1 MTSFLKRIQIL
12 SQFDNSEKPWY
23 FYSKRYCHLELH
35 KFCKAHCLDTI
46 STTIEI
52 KQLIILCW
60 SYIYN
65 SRLSNENNENLEE
78 SQENQKKIGSAE
90 KDPQTTGPSENLR
103 EEALEET
110 DTENTDKEPA

>member
-1 MTSFLKRIQIL
+1 MTGVLQPLCLTVLNQL
-12 SQFDNSEKPWY
+12 SKLNDLLY
-23 FYSKRYCHLELH
+23 FVEHLNM
-35 KFCKAHCLDTI
+35 
-46 STTIEI
+46 
-52 KQLIILCW
+52 
-60 SYIYN
+60 N